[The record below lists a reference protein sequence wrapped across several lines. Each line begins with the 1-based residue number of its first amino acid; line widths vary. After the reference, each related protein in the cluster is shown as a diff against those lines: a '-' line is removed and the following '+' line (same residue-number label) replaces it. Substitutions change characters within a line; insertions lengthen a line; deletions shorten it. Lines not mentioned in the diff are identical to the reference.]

1 MSAPEVLGPALEAL
15 GALAV
20 AAVVTFAATPL
31 AIRLAI
37 RKGLVAEP
45 SERGLHVAPTPYLG
59 GTAMLLGALVA
70 AAIFLPGD
78 PEVRALMGGCIAIVV
93 VGVVDDVF
101 DLHPGVKLL
110 GQIGAALIPVLLGV
124 RVEDITLPLV
134 GNIQFGDASIPLTV
148 FGMVAT
154 MNVVNFSDGIDGLA
168 AGICGIAAV
177 TFAVIALSF
186 KDPRVNA
193 AILAGLTA
201 GICIGF
207 LPHNFNPAKTFMG
220 DSGAN
225 LLGLLLAAAAVQG
238 LLKTTAIL
246 ALLLPLVLLAVP
258 ILDTGIVVAR
268 RIKNRTPFYR
278 ADREHFHHR
287 LADIGFSQRKV
298 VLYLYGW
305 TVTLA
310 AFSLALVL
318 VPYRVANVIQP
329 GWLVV
334 LIAFGVVAAAATIY
348 IVRLL
353 KIFDFGRRRRELEL
367 EPGPTGRAQERLE
380 PPGESE
386 S

>member
-1 MSAPEVLGPALEAL
+1 MSAPDVLGPALEAL
-15 GALAV
+15 GAVAV

-31 AIRLAI
+31 AIRVAI

-45 SERGLHVAPTPYLG
+45 SGRGLHVRPTPYLG

-78 PEVRALMGGCIAIVV
+78 PEVRAIMGGCIAIVV

-110 GQIGAALIPVLLGV
+110 GQIAAALIPVLLGV

-334 LIAFGVVAAAATIY
+334 LIAFGVVAAAATVY

-353 KIFDFGRRRRELEL
+353 KIFDFGRRRREL
-367 EPGPTGRAQERLE
+367 GPAGRAQ
-380 PPGESE
+380 
-386 S
+386 